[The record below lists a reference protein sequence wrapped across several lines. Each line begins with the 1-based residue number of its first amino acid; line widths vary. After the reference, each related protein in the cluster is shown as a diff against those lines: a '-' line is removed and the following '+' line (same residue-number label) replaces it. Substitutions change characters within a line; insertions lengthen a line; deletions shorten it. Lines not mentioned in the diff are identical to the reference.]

1 MAESVAH
8 LKSLYNVEATFEYTG
23 RRRLARA
30 LCDFFHS
37 TSVDHSFRLD
47 DHKVL
52 ITGFP
57 LQLLRDVDVP
67 LYPVKGRS
75 LYFHDT
81 QILILTMPGLP
92 HEILT
97 DELRHLFKTKVDS
110 MNCQEELI
118 KRGSTTEEL
127 DRKDKEADGSWGP
140 AALRR
145 PTCVLEVSASQ
156 STRQLQ
162 LDARRWL
169 ESEISYVTQVITA
182 KIHLQR
188 HEIILTI
195 WQRTASRQVEKKDEV
210 YIELHD
216 SQPIVGANR
225 CLQICFEQLFRR
237 PPTRGTAERDLVFSA
252 RELSGIARRVWIG
265 AGVIPPG

>member
-1 MAESVAH
+1 V
-8 LKSLYNVEATFEYTG
+8 
-23 RRRLARA
+23 RA

-37 TSVDHSFRLD
+37 TSVDRSFPPD
-47 DHKVL
+47 DHKVR

-57 LQLLRDVDVP
+57 LQLFRDVDVP

-81 QILILTMPGLP
+81 QILILTMPGPP
-92 HEILT
+92 HGIIAE
-97 DELRHLFKTKVDS
+97 ELCHLFNTKVDS

-118 KRGSTTEEL
+118 GRGSTKEEL
-127 DRKDKEADGSWGP
+127 DRKDKEPDGSWGP

-145 PTCVLEVSASQ
+145 PTCVLEVGASQ

-162 LDARRWL
+162 HDARRWL
-169 ESEISYVTQVITA
+169 ESKISYVTQVITA
-182 KIHLQR
+182 KIHPQR

-195 WQRTASRQVEKKDEV
+195 WRRTASRQVEKKDEV

-237 PPTRGTAERDLVFSA
+237 PLTHGTVERDLGFSA
-252 RELSGIARRVWIG
+252 RELGGIARRVWIG